1 MKAPER
7 PNKIYV
13 PVVTSELTNLQY
25 IRYDLASTKPTTYSR
40 DHIEY
45 IRKDALLE
53 FLYQIIEHNG
63 NKEAFVPRGAVAAC
77 KDIIT
82 YINSL

>member
-1 MKAPER
+1 MKAPDR

-13 PVVTSELTNLQY
+13 PVVTSELTNLEY

-45 IRKDALLE
+45 IKKDALIDMLKGYSHPLTRVVVQE
-53 FLYQIIEHNG
+53 VIDKL
-63 NKEAFVPRGAVAAC
+63 
-77 KDIIT
+77 
-82 YINSL
+82 NSL